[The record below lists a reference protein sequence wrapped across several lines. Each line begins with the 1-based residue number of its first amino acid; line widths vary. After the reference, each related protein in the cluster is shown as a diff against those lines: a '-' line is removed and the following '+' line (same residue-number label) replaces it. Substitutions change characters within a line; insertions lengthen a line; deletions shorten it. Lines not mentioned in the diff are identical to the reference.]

1 MTIPGAV
8 QGGAGCVVLCPPAP
22 GAPPYD
28 RASVAAAL
36 AAAGIAVLAPDVP
49 DLEDEVAERGIA
61 VATAHWVAELAV
73 ALGSARP
80 AEPVLLVAH
89 GAGGPMLPALGFSQR
104 AARRSVCGYVLVD
117 GTLPRHGIA
126 PDWPDAPV
134 VALVSTSASD
144 EVRAEALQARL
155 RGWEVVEDADVPA
168 AVVAVARR

>member
-1 MTIPGAV
+1 MTVSGGLR
-8 QGGAGCVVLCPPAP
+8 GGAGCVVLCPPAP
-22 GAPPYD
+22 GAPAYE
-28 RASVAAAL
+28 RSTMGAAL
-36 AAAGIAVLAPDVP
+36 TAAGVAVLAPDVS

-73 ALGSARP
+73 ALGAARP
-80 AEPVLLVAH
+80 AEPILLVAH

-134 VALVSTSASD
+134 TVLVSAGASD

-168 AVVAVARR
+168 AVVEVARR